1 MSETIDLHILPRQAL
16 TRDEFLEGTPRNSI
30 GLDGV
35 VLGGPF
41 FDEST
46 NHVNFDHHDGVVREA
61 TMSTCK
67 QAFFAIKGGLFMGF
81 RQNGK
86 PFAHVYINDPDQDT
100 ALAVWELQNHHLL
113 EDVQSIP
120 NINRLI
126 SLTDELDITGGSF
139 PRNLREELAEQHG
152 WIFQPY
158 NDLRKSGKLSNAD
171 ESVMRACIEA
181 VNSRINQYMM
191 NQSGRV
197 QLDGRHEILH
207 ESEFG
212 YKIINEIG
220 GNDAR
225 YLLFSQGLESFI
237 SLVAE
242 RPDGRN
248 VWTVGRRSR
257 YIPFPVTELYDV
269 YNQAE
274 GFTRQDGWNGS
285 DIIGG
290 SSRMHG
296 SGLKW
301 EDLRDLTD
309 GHLKRKY
316 GNSR

>member
-46 NHVNFDHHDGVVREA
+46 NHANFDHHDGVVREA
-61 TMSTCK
+61 TMSTCQ
-67 QAFFAIKGGLFMGF
+67 QAFFAI
-81 RQNGK
+81 
-86 PFAHVYINDPDQDT
+86 T

-225 YLLFSQGLESFI
+225 YLLFSQGLDSFI